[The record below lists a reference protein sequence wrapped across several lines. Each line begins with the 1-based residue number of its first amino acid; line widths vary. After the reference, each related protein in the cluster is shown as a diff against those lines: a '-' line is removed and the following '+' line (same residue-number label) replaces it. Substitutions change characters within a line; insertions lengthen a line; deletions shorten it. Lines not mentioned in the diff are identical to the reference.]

1 MDQKILDTFR
11 KQFALDEEALPDS
24 MSTEDFSKFI
34 ENQAGKLFVKPQDLK
49 NLQRKLSE
57 KDLMIK
63 ELSEKK
69 SDDKN
74 PDPKP
79 DSKISELENQ
89 IKTLTESI
97 TKMTNSSR
105 VEKLTEMYPD
115 ISPEIL
121 ANTSDENLEKVVESQ
136 RKISKKI
143 YKDSK
148 VFTLP
153 QYKSISDV
161 DKAIEKVKADKN
173 LSAMEKASESL
184 KLQRLKTSFDSE

>member
-11 KQFALDEEALPDS
+11 KLFALDEEALPDS

-74 PDPKP
+74 PDLKP
-79 DSKISELENQ
+79 DSKISELEAQ

-97 TKMTNSSR
+97 TQMTNSSR

-121 ANTSDENLEKVVESQ
+121 ANTTDENLEKIVESQ
-136 RKISKKI
+136 RKINKQT
-143 YKDSK
+143 YKDSE

-153 QYKSISDV
+153 QFKSVSDV
-161 DKAIEKVKADKN
+161 DKAIEKIKADTN
-173 LSAMEKASESL
+173 LSALDKASESL
-184 KLQRLKTSFDSE
+184 KLQRLKASFDSE